1 MAISPSGSFIF
12 ISKLWNGSA
21 SDKKNVEGSGL
32 LRTLMYGDIM
42 IHREILISGTIAL
55 RGAILNIPPFI
66 FGKQLTSRA
75 TNNTIRIARSWMIVD
90 RATGELKN
98 LINVTLFSSF

>member
-1 MAISPSGSFIF
+1 
-12 ISKLWNGSA
+12 
-21 SDKKNVEGSGL
+21 
-32 LRTLMYGDIM
+32 MYGDDIM
-42 IHREILISGTIAL
+42 IHREILISGTLAL
-55 RGAILNIPPFI
+55 RGATLNIPPFI

-75 TNNTIRIARSWMIVD
+75 TNDTIRVARAWIIVE